1 MTGQGEP
8 HSRRMFAPGVTVLA
22 GFVLLVGNPWL
33 NLEIARVTVGADS
46 IFRLVGVVVA
56 YPVWHVD
63 VDRAGPF
70 LFWFANLRTALFVL
84 LAVMGLS
91 RVRRWVAETAG
102 GAGLFVTTVGLTTLS
117 AVSAGLLSALV
128 TVALFDARTTASYVG
143 DSEEFFLTQL
153 GSSALFGVL
162 FGSVL
167 GAVVAA
173 QRRRPVRR
181 ERPANAP
188 KSLW

>member
-1 MTGQGEP
+1 
-8 HSRRMFAPGVTVLA
+8 MFAPGVAVLA

-33 NLEIARVTVGADS
+33 NLEIAGATVGADP
-46 IFRLVGVVVA
+46 IFRLVSVVVS

-63 VDRAGPF
+63 VERAGPF

-84 LAVMGLS
+84 LAVLGLS
-91 RVRRWVAETAG
+91 RVRRWVTEAAG

-128 TVALFDARTTASYVG
+128 TIALFDARTTRSYVG

-153 GSSALFGVL
+153 GSSAVFGVL
-162 FGSVL
+162 FGAVL

-173 QRRRPVRR
+173 QRRRPVHR
-181 ERPANAP
+181 ESRTNAP

>member
-1 MTGQGEP
+1 
-8 HSRRMFAPGVTVLA
+8 MFAPGVTVLA